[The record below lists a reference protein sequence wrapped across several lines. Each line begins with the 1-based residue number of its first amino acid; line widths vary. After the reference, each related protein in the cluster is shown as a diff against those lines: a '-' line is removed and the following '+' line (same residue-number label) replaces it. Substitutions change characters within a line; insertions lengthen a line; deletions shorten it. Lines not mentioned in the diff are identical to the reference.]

1 MSKTITVSVW
11 ILIALAS
18 WAVSRFNFLLFHSFI
33 EITAILIA
41 GVLVSMAF
49 ISRGKNVLVLRMG
62 YLYSVVMFLDVLHT
76 ISYAV
81 FCLKKTRTANQPT
94 QFWILGRVLESSG
107 LALALVL
114 PKKRNLNIAY
124 FVGLMIAGALGTTA
138 ISFGYFP
145 CCFIPG
151 TGLTSFK
158 ILMEYVVLA
167 IIVLSIYLLFKSDSP
182 DILPYRKYY
191 FLALILTAAG
201 ELVFTTYTDVYGFSN
216 MLGHIFRLISYFVI
230 LQGIVYRSIR
240 EPIDSLY
247 NRINKT
253 QEELIAIMSETTE
266 IKDPYTA
273 GHQKRVAILADEI
286 ARKMHLSRDDRN
298 VLSLA
303 SRLHDVGKLFIPT
316 DILTKAM
323 PLNEQERDFI
333 ELHPGKSYDLL
344 KGIPFEGPVLKTII
358 QHHERINGSGYPK
371 GLTDEEILLTSK
383 ILAVADVVEAMLSE
397 RPYRRAHDV
406 EEAMEEISSNSG
418 KLYDSLVV
426 KSCLELFQG
435 GFSFEAHKE

>member
-1 MSKTITVSVW
+1 
-11 ILIALAS
+11 
-18 WAVSRFNFLLFHSFI
+18 
-33 EITAILIA
+33 
-41 GVLVSMAF
+41 
-49 ISRGKNVLVLRMG
+49 
-62 YLYSVVMFLDVLHT
+62 
-76 ISYAV
+76 
-81 FCLKKTRTANQPT
+81 
-94 QFWILGRVLESSG
+94 
-107 LALALVL
+107 
-114 PKKRNLNIAY
+114 
-124 FVGLMIAGALGTTA
+124 MIAGALGTTA

-230 LQGIVYRSIR
+230 LQGIVYKSIR

>member
-1 MSKTITVSVW
+1 MSKTITVSAW

-18 WAVSRFNFLLFHSFI
+18 WAVSRLNYLLFHSFI

-62 YLYSVVMFLDVLHT
+62 CLYSVVIFLDVLHT
-76 ISYAV
+76 ISYAGMGV
-81 FCLKKTRTANQPT
+81 FPSWGANQPT
-94 QFWILGRVLESSG
+94 QFWILGRLIEASG
-107 LALALVL
+107 LALALIL
-114 PKKRNLNIAY
+114 PKKRNINIGY
-124 FVGLMIAGALGTTA
+124 FAGFMIAGAIGTTA
-138 ISFGYFP
+138 IALGYFP
-145 CCFIPG
+145 ECFVMG

-158 ILMEYVVLA
+158 ISMEYVVIG
-167 IIVLSIYLLFKSDSP
+167 IILLSIYYLFRSDSP
-182 DILPYRKYY
+182 DVLPYRKYY
-191 FLALILTAAG
+191 FLALVLTAAG

-230 LQGIVYRSIR
+230 LQGIVYKSIR

-247 NRINKT
+247 NRISET

-323 PLNEQERDFI
+323 PLNEQERDFV

-344 KGIPFEGPVLKTII
+344 KGIPFEGPVLDTIL
-358 QHHERINGSGYPK
+358 QHHERLDGSGYPK
-371 GLTDEEILLTSK
+371 GLTDKEILLTSK
-383 ILAVADVVEAMLSE
+383 ILAVADVVEAMLSD
-397 RPYRRAHDV
+397 RPHRRAHDV